1 MLLVTERFKVLHV
14 GDVIVKLRFGAHT
27 GEYGEDVIETC
38 AEADSP
44 RRDGKLRILC
54 LHDALNFVVHAC
66 EGTALDRLH
75 NDDGF
80 IVLDGDLVALSGLH
94 VIVFPVDVVELE
106 LYEFGFRVLGE
117 RFVEHFRAVVER
129 ESAVLDFA
137 LCFHL
142 EKEVPRADAVG
153 FLELRFVH
161 GVQQVVIEILDTCA
175 FHRFIENALHVGFRL
190 YVVPKGQLCSE
201 REAVTRVA
209 LHNGFARCD
218 FTFTVD
224 VYVCGV
230 KIRKALCHESIDHG
244 FRLLHIDLV
253 ADHRQTH
260 ETETELWGR
269 IAKITSVHF
278 EFLPRIVVPFRTTH

>member
-1 MLLVTERFKVLHV
+1 MRSAF
-14 GDVIVKLRFGAHT
+14 
-27 GEYGEDVIETC
+27 
-38 AEADSP
+38 S
-44 RRDGKLRILC
+44 
-54 LHDALNFVVHAC
+54 NF
-66 EGTALDRLH
+66 
-75 NDDGF
+75 
-80 IVLDGDLVALSGLH
+80 ALSM
-94 VIVFPVDVVELE
+94 
-106 LYEFGFRVLGE
+106 
-117 RFVEHFRAVVER
+117 AC
-129 ESAVLDFA
+129 S
-137 LCFHL
+137 
-142 EKEVPRADAVG
+142 
-153 FLELRFVH
+153 
-161 GVQQVVIEILDTCA
+161 TCA

-260 ETETELWGR
+260 ETETELRGR

-278 EFLPRIVVPFRTTH
+278 EFLPRIVVLFRTTH